1 MKYEL
6 SGEKMD
12 LSLEISDEILG
23 CIENVVEEDDMEP
36 GEITGTIVR
45 RNGKLCL
52 CLHAAFGGA
61 GSPALQRDSALA
73 YIAGEIWLNK
83 A

>member
-45 RNGKLCL
+45 RDGKLCL
-52 CLHAAFGGA
+52 RLHAAFGGA
-61 GSPALQRDSALA
+61 ESPALQRDEALV
-73 YIAGEIWLNK
+73 YIAGEIWLNQ